1 MNRRKKT
8 RKRLMSMDWTPGG
21 MLLSS
26 TARRIRMNASRKKPW
41 KTSCTSRADLL
52 AFLDFIHKD
61 LEIARYVMRANHTA
75 NVISGH
81 WNTLSYHKPG
91 PTSSHADDEVETC
104 RCKLW
109 LVAGYGHIVPR
120 TTLGRFT
127 CVVYAL
133 LGVPLMMACLSAV
146 GEKLCQVSK
155 RWRDCRIEGFSTAAT
170 QRRIH
175 VFLQCEYD
183 ATSCEE
189 AGEVLEGPDFETDV
203 FIRFLRSINM
213 MWTLI
218 GLAYIS
224 MGINT
229 IMQLYL
235 EGTKRTEQISDR
247 SIRIFKRLRWAWGR
261 SPAVSTSGLQ
271 LSRKKRRNAPP
282 QKKDVAITDLTTI
295 YQVTTRQRW

>member
-1 MNRRKKT
+1 MEIRT
-8 RKRLMSMDWTPGG
+8 LVFILVLCLLYMLGG
-21 MLLSS
+21 AGLFMAIESQAEIQRQTLILQ
-26 TARRIRMNASRKKPW
+26 
-41 KTSCTSRADLL
+41 TSCTSRADLL

-75 NVISGH
+75 NVMWDFAGAFSF
-81 WNTLSYHKPG
+81 
-91 PTSSHADDEVETC
+91 VES
-104 RCKLW
+104 
-109 LVAGYGHIVPR
+109 LVTTIGYGHIVPR

-189 AGEVLEGPDFETDV
+189 AGEG
-203 FIRFLRSINM
+203 
-213 MWTLI
+213 
-218 GLAYIS
+218 
-224 MGINT
+224 
-229 IMQLYL
+229 
-235 EGTKRTEQISDR
+235 
-247 SIRIFKRLRWAWGR
+247 RW
-261 SPAVSTSGLQ
+261 
-271 LSRKKRRNAPP
+271 
-282 QKKDVAITDLTTI
+282 
-295 YQVTTRQRW
+295 